1 MGITVS
7 VPLGAVK
14 GNQAGAI
21 QFQCAG
27 RVFGG
32 EQLFRLS
39 ATGLPSRSGLYAPA
53 YGIRP
58 QQPKPPVPDD
68 ATILRRMAD
77 NGWTRDEA
85 AQELGVS
92 LRHMYRVTRRNK
104 PTRTKGANDG

>member
-1 MGITVS
+1 MAITVS
-7 VPLGAVK
+7 VPLGAARETR
-14 GNQAGAI
+14 QA
-21 QFQCAG
+21 
-27 RVFGG
+27 
-32 EQLFRLS
+32 LFNFSVPDGCLVADS
-39 ATGLPSRSGLYAPA
+39 CFDCPLPDCKPVGLYAPA
-53 YGIRP
+53 SGIRP

-104 PTRTKGANDG
+104 GNER